1 MSPQEVIIISA
12 EIIWKN
18 KLQQQQEVEKR
29 PGEKKSLINGQ
40 THTQLTRGLRGIKKL
55 TYPLINNNTKKKG
68 VVRTKQRIYV

>member
-29 PGEKKSLINGQ
+29 PGEKKIIDKWTD
-40 THTQLTRGLRGIKKL
+40 THT
-55 TYPLINNNTKKKG
+55 IN
-68 VVRTKQRIYV
+68 QRSTWDQKAHLSFNQ